1 MFELATSE
9 EIDKL
14 ARSRASSSEEGRFT
28 DEIYIDEVHKL
39 QTNRELIINL

>member
-14 ARSRASSSEEGRFT
+14 AKSRASSSEEGRFT
-28 DEIYIDEVHKL
+28 DEVYLDEVK
-39 QTNRELIINL
+39 TFFFCVA